1 MAIRPL
7 GDRIL
12 IRPNVEGETK
22 HGSLYIPDTAKERPQ
37 EGTVIAIG
45 PGRRSDDDKL
55 VSLEVQEGDNV
66 LYGKYAGTEIKFEGE
81 DHMILRES
89 DVLAILG

>member
-22 HGSLYIPDTAKERPQ
+22 RGSLYIPDTAKERPQ
-37 EGTVIAIG
+37 EGTVIAVG
-45 PGRRSDDDKL
+45 PGRRSDEGTL
-55 VSLEVQEGDNV
+55 VALEVQAGDSV
-66 LYGKYAGTEIKFEGE
+66 LYGKYAGTEVKVEGE

-89 DVLAILG
+89 DVLAVLG